1 MLVYPHWWG
10 LKCRGTGRRFAAP
23 VLLDCLGVS
32 RGGRT
37 AGSVDARG
45 LIGKP
50 PIRPFPARVRVVS
63 QMFRRL
69 LQAIFG
75 PKGARPRHTPNAVIF
90 PPRRRPRRLSVE
102 ELAQRLNTD
111 PSRLRAFRPEYRS
124 FTIPKRN
131 GRKRT
136 IHAPTP
142 ELKALQRLLDKRVFG
157 GVRPHSAAMGFVR
170 GRSFVHHAAMHAGKP
185 VMVSLDLKDFFQ
197 SIKRW
202 RVERLCEWL
211 GWEPEATRIIAD
223 LSTYNGSLP
232 QGAPT
237 SPRLANILSI
247 RMDRGLSALARS
259 LGATYSRYADDLTF
273 SFDADDQAK
282 IHGLVGLA
290 RVVIWES
297 WQFEMNLHMKRKLR
311 IRRSVSARQEIT
323 GLVVNDGPPRLSRE
337 QRRRLRAA
345 RHNLS
350 VGRSGGMT
358 ASQIAGWDALEQM
371 IVRQGT
377 PENPR

>member
-1 MLVYPHWWG
+1 
-10 LKCRGTGRRFAAP
+10 
-23 VLLDCLGVS
+23 
-32 RGGRT
+32 
-37 AGSVDARG
+37 
-45 LIGKP
+45 
-50 PIRPFPARVRVVS
+50 
-63 QMFRRL
+63 
-69 LQAIFG
+69 
-75 PKGARPRHTPNAVIF
+75 
-90 PPRRRPRRLSVE
+90 
-102 ELAQRLNTD
+102 
-111 PSRLRAFRPEYRS
+111 
-124 FTIPKRN
+124 
-131 GRKRT
+131 
-136 IHAPTP
+136 
-142 ELKALQRLLDKRVFG
+142 
-157 GVRPHSAAMGFVR
+157 
-170 GRSFVHHAAMHAGKP
+170 MHAGKP